1 MNDTSTTA
9 SGDGAPITVSFQ
21 VVVGLIA
28 GAIIADQIA
37 IMRIFSIGTWA
48 HFGSFV
54 ISVAMLAFGV
64 SSAIM
69 CIRTE
74 FFQKHWRLIS
84 DISLFLFG
92 PLLVICSSVAQT
104 VGFNPIELV
113 DDPWQKYKLASL
125 FLLYFV
131 PFLPGAMFLGL
142 AFLYGKDSF
151 GQVYFADL
159 LGSGLCSML
168 FLMGLYVVPPEQILL
183 IPLTLWAGAAFVWF
197 AAARSKIGVIA
208 TAIGALAAAWIC
220 FSVPQITV
228 NEFKGVSYA
237 RKFPDTKQIY
247 AGYGAFGYVEAYTS
261 SYFHFAAGLSD
272 NAALNLEKMP
282 KDAFIGL
289 YVDSE
294 GPIGVMKKLPESQH
308 AYFEFL
314 PIYLPYVIKP
324 KPSVFVVQ
332 NGGGISTQVA
342 LTAGAPKV
350 TVAEGNPQL
359 IKALRD
365 VPVITELTGKP
376 LDDPRISLIPFD
388 GRLFI
393 KATDKKFD
401 VIDLSL
407 ADATGLSAPGGFS
420 VVESYN
426 YTTETFSAYMDAL
439 EPGGV
444 LAVTVWNKQDLPK
457 AVPKLFTTMTKAAWQ
472 RDGPKTADNFFV
484 VHTYLSTITILYKKG
499 GFSKADLKKLR
510 LHVDDMSFVTL
521 YKPGQKIDPTIG
533 QPVFD
538 GFRATHFPDYRKPP
552 PSPDAK
558 KGPAF
563 SWDNLYKVMLDHL
576 MHGRFD
582 EVAHNYV
589 FDTRALTNDRPYFTG
604 FVKTSDVPHFL
615 QNMGAV
621 KDEWGYLLLW
631 MTLGVATLLGMTILL
646 LPVATGW
653 RTIFGPQQG
662 KAGLLLYFLCLGA
675 GYIIVEV
682 GLIGKFLVAL
692 GSPTVSASVLIT
704 GMLMFSGIG
713 ALFSHKVLDRSRE
726 IMPRI
731 FIAIAILLALGA
743 FFYDFALAEI
753 GQWSAYPL
761 RIAACLALLA
771 PAAFLMGFPFPV
783 AMAELSRLDKERF
796 FIWAWGINGTFSVIG
811 AVAVPLMAV
820 MFGLSAPI
828 LAAAVLYLIA
838 MTAFKAVLA
847 PPPAAT
853 SG

>member
-1 MNDTSTTA
+1 MSDNNASAGGAVITA
-9 SGDGAPITVSFQ
+9 SFQ
-21 VVVGLIA
+21 IVVGLIA

-37 IMRIFSIGTWA
+37 IMRIFAIGTWT

-64 SSAIM
+64 SSAVM
-69 CIRTE
+69 CIRTD
-74 FFQKHWRLIS
+74 FFQRHWRLIA

-92 PLLVICSSVAQT
+92 PLLVICNTIAQT

-113 DDPWQKYKLASL
+113 DDPGQKYRLMSL

-131 PFLPGAMFLGL
+131 PFLPGALFLGL

-151 GQVYFADL
+151 PQVYFADL
-159 LGSGLCSML
+159 LGSGLCSL
-168 FLMGLYVVPPEQILL
+168 VFLLGLYVVPPEQILL
-183 IPLTLWAGAAFVWF
+183 IPLALWAGAAIVWF
-197 AAARSKIGVIA
+197 AAAGSRIGLMA
-208 TAIGALAAAWIC
+208 TAIGGLAAAWIC
-220 FSVPQITV
+220 FALPQITV

-237 RKFPDTKQIY
+237 RKFPDSKRIY
-247 AGYGAFGYVEAYTS
+247 AGYGAFGFVEAYTS

-294 GPIGVMKKLPESQH
+294 GPIGVMKKLPPAQH

-314 PIYLPYVIKP
+314 PIYLPYVIKA
-324 KPSVFVVQ
+324 KPDVFVVQ

-350 TVAEGNPQL
+350 TVAEGNPEL
-359 IKALRD
+359 VKALRD
-365 VPVITELTGKP
+365 VPVITDLTGRP
-376 LDDPRISLIPFD
+376 LDDPRITLIPFD

-393 KATDKKFD
+393 KGSGRKFD

-426 YTTETFSAYMDAL
+426 YTVETMASYMEAL
-439 EPGGV
+439 APGGV

-457 AVPKLFTTMTKAAWQ
+457 AVPKLFTTMARAAWA
-472 RDGPKTADNFFV
+472 RDGKNAAGSFYV
-484 VHTYLSTITILYKKG
+484 MHTYLSTVTVLYKNG
-499 GFSKADLKKLR
+499 GLTPGDIKKLDA
-510 LHVDDMSFVTL
+510 HVDDMSFITL
-521 YKPGQKIDPTIG
+521 YRPGLKIDPG
-533 QPVFD
+533 LGKPVFK
-538 GFRATHFPDYRKPP
+538 GFRATHFPDYGKAPP
-552 PSPDAK
+552 PKDVK
-558 KGPAF
+558 KGPAL
-563 SWDNLYKVMLDHL
+563 SWDNLYKAMLDHL

-582 EVAHNYV
+582 RVSEEYV
-589 FDTRALTNDRPYFTG
+589 FDTRPLTNDRPYFTG
-604 FVKTSDVPHFL
+604 FVKTGDVPHFL

-631 MTLGVATLLGMTILL
+631 VTLGVAALLGMTILL
-646 LPVATGW
+646 LPVAAGW
-653 RTIFGPQQG
+653 RTIFGPQRG
-662 KAGLLLYFLCLGA
+662 KAGLLLYFLCLGT

-704 GMLMFSGIG
+704 GMLMFSGLG
-713 ALFSHKVLDRSRE
+713 ALASHRVLARCRE

-731 FIAIAILLALGA
+731 FIAIAVLLALGA
-743 FFYDFALAEI
+743 FFYDAALAEI

-811 AVAVPLMAV
+811 AVAVPLLAV
-820 MFGLSAPI
+820 MFGQSIPI
-828 LAAAVLYLIA
+828 LGAAVLYLLA
-838 MTAFKAVLA
+838 WPAFRSVLM
-847 PPPAAT
+847 PRPGAA
-853 SG
+853 G